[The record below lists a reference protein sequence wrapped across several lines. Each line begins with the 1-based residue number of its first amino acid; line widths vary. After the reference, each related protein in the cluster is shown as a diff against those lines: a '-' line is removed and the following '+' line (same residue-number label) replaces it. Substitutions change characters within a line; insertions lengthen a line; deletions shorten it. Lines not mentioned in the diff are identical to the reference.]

1 MKFASNK
8 RIYLFTVTILL
19 LLLLVLPLKNHF
31 TNVEASSNDYQI
43 RMLEVTENGVSELAS
58 LKTGISGLTIDTMS
72 MKRFVALRDDL
83 DGRYDA
89 IYIGKGTYNPAQVSN
104 QQPASEENRAK
115 ALDTKNMKNDI
126 THLKADQITKEFIN
140 KGLYVFF
147 HSQPFNDKDKK
158 PQAEQGILY
167 SSFNSYR
174 LSSSNPKV
182 KFVDDAGLANIF
194 TDLKRQNSTYINDL
208 KQRPR
213 LQITNRIP
221 NYDPNATNSKIYVP
235 GEKLSFNF
243 NITNAPNL
251 QSSPLSVKLYI
262 GLDKSIK
269 MGEKQVVAET
279 ELNTSSGTIEY
290 TLPKTYS
297 GLLYWKLEIND
308 YHKSQL
314 KDFDSGVIRY
324 RGEKTI
330 VNILQVMPDTLTE
343 SSLLNTSNMDPLFLN
358 TTDYQLNIAVK
369 TMTQFNTYVNEKYAA
384 TKSYGL
390 NGTYDMLIFGFVD
403 EYYKKSNLNTNAT
416 NAITQFTGT
425 FKQSALFT
433 HDTIINLDAN
443 KKNWINNF
451 MAITGQ
457 MNPETNLGHNAIN
470 LSTKVK
476 PVNDG
481 LLMQYPFYL
490 SKRDDSNQQID
501 ISTPQI
507 APTHNQYFTLNLEDP
522 EVVSWYNIQSE
533 ASGTKIKPN
542 GEYNQY
548 QRDTEDSWNQYYTY
562 SKGNITYS
570 GTGHFFGVSDIPA
583 NLRNFPVWEQKLFVN
598 TMYRAFI
605 GANHAPEITVHTPT
619 NGSSVPS
626 YQNTILVDYTVTD
639 LDFNDRDL
647 TTEIRF
653 KNGSTYFTDIEMS
666 KTSIKSGQSIYR
678 TVKNPLPNG
687 GALDIEINAW
697 DQNGALSSKTIRV
710 NVLPSNTNLSVTRS
724 LSQNVVNGK
733 VEKGE
738 PVTLSYSITP
748 KSVPFDK
755 VGTVN
760 QTSNTQLITDIVFT
774 ENLPPNLEIS
784 GELPAGTIVTGNTA
798 SGYRLTRNLSN
809 ITYSLKTENGK
820 QIYKPDSE
828 QPITFQITVTPTQ
841 TQTYTLN
848 DSKLT
853 YVDIHAALPPL
864 GITGEYNAFILQ
876 TTSLRGGTIKGPL
889 ASGGTVNFNNAG
901 ITVNEQFKGNVPY
914 GIVTGGNV
922 SLPEGTVYGN
932 IMVKGAVTDQRPGSI
947 QNGIIK
953 YGELL
958 NFNKHESYLLGL
970 SDAIAKL
977 PSNTSTTHE
986 YGRLTVTGSS
996 SINIVN
1002 MSTSVLNTLDSSEL
1016 KVPQGS
1022 TVIVNVQQDGTSEPF
1037 LHFPLGSD
1045 GSRVLFNFS
1054 GTKPVRISQANVYG
1068 TILAPRSAITFDG
1081 GQVYGTII
1089 GASMTMSSAT
1099 LFHVPFTGNLPA
1111 EIYPLPVPIPTDPSS
1126 ANLARTTLSFETLT
1140 ITAEYKI
1147 KALQLESRTIYVG
1160 EGMRL
1165 IPTVVP
1171 SDVPDQAFLWTTT
1184 DTNYVQLD
1192 SSSGYITGLAK
1203 GTATVHVAALDGSGK
1218 QATATITV
1226 AERTPRSLTIDGDGT
1241 GEINDSIPLSAIYVQ
1256 GNLNNQGP
1264 EANITYTW
1272 SVTNVTSGASN
1283 AVINTNPDYPSDD
1296 TKKVFSATQSG
1307 TYLVLLTVNSSN
1319 RDPITADKTI
1329 VITNPLKS
1337 LSIEGPI
1344 TVMVGGQIDL
1354 KAIRNPADSDPSTLI
1369 WDFVQSTDNK
1379 MATLTPSSDGSTA
1392 KLTAG
1397 NTAKEGLL
1405 IKVSFQKITSTH
1417 MVNIVDLTGL
1427 RFRDQSI
1434 TLEVGHTFQLTD
1446 ILWAF
1451 PTSISIDQI
1460 KDNLSWVSDN
1470 SAIASVNNGTNINTR
1485 GTVTGVKKG
1494 STLITVTYTG
1504 STGTTVKADITVKVV
1519 APQNDD
1525 RY

>member
-19 LLLLVLPLKNHF
+19 LLLLVPPLKNHF

-384 TKSYGL
+384 TQSYGL

-451 MAITGQ
+451 MGITGQ

-570 GTGHFFGVSDIPA
+570 GTGHF
-583 NLRNFPVWEQKLFVN
+583 
-598 TMYRAFI
+598 
-605 GANHAPEITVHTPT
+605 
-619 NGSSVPS
+619 
-626 YQNTILVDYTVTD
+626 
-639 LDFNDRDL
+639 
-647 TTEIRF
+647 
-653 KNGSTYFTDIEMS
+653 
-666 KTSIKSGQSIYR
+666 
-678 TVKNPLPNG
+678 
-687 GALDIEINAW
+687 
-697 DQNGALSSKTIRV
+697 
-710 NVLPSNTNLSVTRS
+710 
-724 LSQNVVNGK
+724 
-733 VEKGE
+733 
-738 PVTLSYSITP
+738 
-748 KSVPFDK
+748 
-755 VGTVN
+755 
-760 QTSNTQLITDIVFT
+760 
-774 ENLPPNLEIS
+774 LE
-784 GELPAGTIVTGNTA
+784 
-798 SGYRLTRNLSN
+798 
-809 ITYSLKTENGK
+809 
-820 QIYKPDSE
+820 
-828 QPITFQITVTPTQ
+828 
-841 TQTYTLN
+841 
-848 DSKLT
+848 
-853 YVDIHAALPPL
+853 
-864 GITGEYNAFILQ
+864 
-876 TTSLRGGTIKGPL
+876 
-889 ASGGTVNFNNAG
+889 
-901 ITVNEQFKGNVPY
+901 
-914 GIVTGGNV
+914 
-922 SLPEGTVYGN
+922 
-932 IMVKGAVTDQRPGSI
+932 
-947 QNGIIK
+947 
-953 YGELL
+953 
-958 NFNKHESYLLGL
+958 
-970 SDAIAKL
+970 
-977 PSNTSTTHE
+977 
-986 YGRLTVTGSS
+986 
-996 SINIVN
+996 
-1002 MSTSVLNTLDSSEL
+1002 
-1016 KVPQGS
+1016 
-1022 TVIVNVQQDGTSEPF
+1022 
-1037 LHFPLGSD
+1037 
-1045 GSRVLFNFS
+1045 
-1054 GTKPVRISQANVYG
+1054 
-1068 TILAPRSAITFDG
+1068 
-1081 GQVYGTII
+1081 
-1089 GASMTMSSAT
+1089 
-1099 LFHVPFTGNLPA
+1099 
-1111 EIYPLPVPIPTDPSS
+1111 
-1126 ANLARTTLSFETLT
+1126 
-1140 ITAEYKI
+1140 
-1147 KALQLESRTIYVG
+1147 
-1160 EGMRL
+1160 
-1165 IPTVVP
+1165 
-1171 SDVPDQAFLWTTT
+1171 
-1184 DTNYVQLD
+1184 
-1192 SSSGYITGLAK
+1192 
-1203 GTATVHVAALDGSGK
+1203 
-1218 QATATITV
+1218 
-1226 AERTPRSLTIDGDGT
+1226 
-1241 GEINDSIPLSAIYVQ
+1241 
-1256 GNLNNQGP
+1256 
-1264 EANITYTW
+1264 
-1272 SVTNVTSGASN
+1272 
-1283 AVINTNPDYPSDD
+1283 
-1296 TKKVFSATQSG
+1296 
-1307 TYLVLLTVNSSN
+1307 
-1319 RDPITADKTI
+1319 
-1329 VITNPLKS
+1329 
-1337 LSIEGPI
+1337 
-1344 TVMVGGQIDL
+1344 
-1354 KAIRNPADSDPSTLI
+1354 
-1369 WDFVQSTDNK
+1369 
-1379 MATLTPSSDGSTA
+1379 
-1392 KLTAG
+1392 
-1397 NTAKEGLL
+1397 
-1405 IKVSFQKITSTH
+1405 
-1417 MVNIVDLTGL
+1417 
-1427 RFRDQSI
+1427 
-1434 TLEVGHTFQLTD
+1434 
-1446 ILWAF
+1446 
-1451 PTSISIDQI
+1451 
-1460 KDNLSWVSDN
+1460 
-1470 SAIASVNNGTNINTR
+1470 
-1485 GTVTGVKKG
+1485 
-1494 STLITVTYTG
+1494 
-1504 STGTTVKADITVKVV
+1504 
-1519 APQNDD
+1519 
-1525 RY
+1525 